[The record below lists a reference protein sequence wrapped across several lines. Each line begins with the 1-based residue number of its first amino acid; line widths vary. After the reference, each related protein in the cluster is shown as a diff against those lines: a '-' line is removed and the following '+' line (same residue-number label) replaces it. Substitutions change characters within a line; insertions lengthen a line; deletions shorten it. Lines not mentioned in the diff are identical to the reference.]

1 MINLDFF
8 FFINKEVKFK
18 KSDMLEEKVSE
29 VLDSNPNSVI
39 TGL

>member
-1 MINLDFF
+1 MINLDF